1 MSSGKYPFTNLVFSG
16 GGVRGCGYTKL
27 WSVFE
32 EYGIAPQIKRTVGVS
47 AGAIIA
53 GLIALGLSGLE
64 IEIAVRNMK
73 LSKFADNSF
82 GIALDIYRL
91 FSRFGWNRG
100 DAFTKWFGA
109 IVAQRFGDP
118 NATLKQVYDV
128 TGIEFNAGVTCL
140 ELEQGKIINYKTDPD
155 LPFCKLVRM
164 SMSIPGFF
172 LPVIYQNRTY
182 VDGGLVNNYPIWYVD
197 SDETLGFRLIG
208 KSRSQAIES
217 QVTESIESIEPQVT
231 DSDSSIWQRLF
242 GNTEDVN
249 KISNIK
255 QYVSSIISTFTRTI
269 EISAIRQG
277 YWERT
282 VKIDTD
288 VMGST
293 DFDPDPE
300 LMELVI
306 SNGEKALREYLDS
319 YEPKL

>member
-1 MSSGKYPFTNLVFSG
+1 MSSGKYPFTTLVFSG

-53 GLIALGLSGLE
+53 GLIALGLSGSE
-64 IEIAVRNMK
+64 IETTVRNMK

-91 FSRFGWNRG
+91 FSHFGWNRG

-140 ELEQGKIINYKTDPD
+140 ELEQGRIINYKTDPD

-164 SMSIPGFF
+164 SMSIPGVF
-172 LPVIYQNRTY
+172 LPVIYQNQTY

-208 KSRSQAIES
+208 KPRAQVSES
-217 QVTESIESIEPQVT
+217 QVSEVT
-231 DSDSSIWQRLF
+231 NSNSSIWQKMF
-242 GNTEDVN
+242 GNTGTTN
-249 KISNIK
+249 RISNIK

-269 EISAIRQG
+269 EISAIREG

-288 VMGST
+288 IMGST
-293 DFDPDPE
+293 DFDPDLD

-306 SNGEKALREYLDS
+306 SNGEKALREYLES